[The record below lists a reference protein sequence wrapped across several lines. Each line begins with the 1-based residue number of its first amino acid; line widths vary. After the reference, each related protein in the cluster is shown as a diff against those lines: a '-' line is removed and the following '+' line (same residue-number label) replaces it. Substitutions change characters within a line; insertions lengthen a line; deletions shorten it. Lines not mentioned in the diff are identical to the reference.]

1 MRLVHKKGKLQH
13 VSIASQHE
21 ARTLSRRV
29 VLVHGVVAT
38 IPTLESR
45 AVSGNL

>member
-13 VSIASQHE
+13 GSIASQHE

-29 VLVHGVVAT
+29 VLVHDVVAR
-38 IPTLESR
+38 IPKLESR